1 MILCVNL
8 NAAIDKTIVVDH
20 FELGQIHRP
29 KSVLSL
35 AGGKGCNVARV
46 LNTLGQPAAVTG
58 WVGGYAGQFILAQL
72 RQEGVRDA
80 FVTTAVESRT
90 CTSVVDA
97 STNVITEIYESGVPV
112 QPEEVEMLLATVEG
126 WLSKAQLLVLSGS
139 LPPGAPRNIYAQ
151 LIDLARTAGVPTLL
165 DASKDA
171 LQLGLLAQPTYV
183 KPNQTELAEILQTPL
198 DTVEQQRTA
207 AQEVA
212 RRHQTTVILSLGKH
226 GALLTDGELMW
237 QAIPPRVHAISAVG
251 SGDSLVAGFSSAV
264 VSGSRLP
271 DALRLGVACGTANTL
286 MIGAGRLQRGDVD
299 AIRPG
304 VTVTQLET
312 S

>member
-46 LNTLGQPAAVTG
+46 LHTLGEEAVVTG
-58 WVGGYAGQFILAQL
+58 WLGGYAGQYIEAQL
-72 RQEGVRDA
+72 QHEGVRTA
-80 FVTTAVESRT
+80 FVQTAVESRT

-97 STNVITEIYESGVPV
+97 STNAITEIYESGVPV
-112 QPEEVEMLLATVEG
+112 QPEEVEMLLAVIAER
-126 WLSKAQLLVLSGS
+126 LPESRLLVLSGS

-151 LIDLARTAGVPTLL
+151 LIDLARRAGIPTLL

-183 KPNQTELAEILQTPL
+183 KPNQTELAEILQAPL
-198 DTVEQQRTA
+198 DTVEQQRAA

-212 RRHQTTVILSLGKH
+212 RRYRTIVVLSLGKH
-226 GALLTDGELMW
+226 GAVLADGEHRW
-237 QAIPPRVHAISAVG
+237 QAVPPPVAAISAVG
-251 SGDSLVAGFSSAV
+251 SGDSLVAGFTSAV
-264 VSGSRLP
+264 VSGSSLP

-304 VTVTQLET
+304 VTVTELAP